1 MARILTDRPSSGK
14 SVLLFIPVASNS
26 GFVSTAYTTLIEAPD
41 FSVPDEGDPGSVVD
55 PGDSSRVLAP
65 GEVAFRSPLA
75 VTNTTSTTR
84 WVQLQVLLG
93 ERGRDPADQSSAGA
107 GPGDALPADSGP
119 AAGQVQLCRRQWRQ
133 VAGAR

>member
-65 GEVAFRSPLA
+65 GEVAFRAPWLSP
-75 VTNTTSTTR
+75 TR
-84 WVQLQVLLG
+84 HPP
-93 ERGRDPADQSSAGA
+93 PAGCSCRCCWRAGTR
-107 GPGDALPADSGP
+107 S
-119 AAGQVQLCRRQWRQ
+119 R
-133 VAGAR
+133 